1 MEFCSGSCRIFWLCA
16 TMAGE
21 TRGAKKIA
29 LLKKCGKLMSER
41 IGEIRMVPEVQNDF
55 IMTVIGS
62 PWGWLAI
69 WLILINLVTF
79 FVFGVDKLKAKRKVN
94 HESIRRVPEKTLFLL
109 AAIGGSIGAL
119 LGMKVWHHKT
129 LHKSFRFGIPAIL
142 ILQILVPS
150 GLYLYFNVIH

>member
-1 MEFCSGSCRIFWLCA
+1 ML
-16 TMAGE
+16 
-21 TRGAKKIA
+21 
-29 LLKKCGKLMSER
+29 
-41 IGEIRMVPEVQNDF
+41 PEGQNDF

-79 FVFGVDKLKAKRKVN
+79 FVFGLDKLKAKRKVKR
-94 HESIRRVPEKTLFLL
+94 EAIRRVPEKTLFLL

-142 ILQILVPS
+142 ILQILIPA
-150 GLYLYFNVIH
+150 GLYLYFNVIR